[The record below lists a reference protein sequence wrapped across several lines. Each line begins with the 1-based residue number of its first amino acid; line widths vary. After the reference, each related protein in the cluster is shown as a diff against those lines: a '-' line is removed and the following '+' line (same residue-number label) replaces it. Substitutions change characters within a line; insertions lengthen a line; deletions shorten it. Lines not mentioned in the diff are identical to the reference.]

1 MTFLREQIIIQN
13 FNFARLT
20 QTAIKIMNYYTRTI
34 ALIIL
39 MFSGHLVSLAQDY
52 TNPDSTLFDS
62 TSAFYESGRTVDG
75 PPQQV
80 KKPYVR
86 YVVPFDTITELVT
99 YTEVINEEEAG
110 TDSLYWRA
118 KRWIKHE
125 FKGTKKQVIKKDD
138 KKEFKI
144 VMEGEFPL
152 LIETNKFSKS
162 QNGRVVFDMELRFKE
177 GRYKYKINNLVHV
190 VDPPPGEEKEIK
202 TYFEF
207 YRKST
212 INPKGNDAVLIAA
225 DKKVQKMIRDLKK
238 FCKEPIFVDDDDW

>member
-1 MTFLREQIIIQN
+1 MKSFLNTYNKSEAKNSIVNNTKLTFVTWIKMTFLREQIIIQN

-52 TNPDSTLFDS
+52 SNPDSTATDPFAIDT
-62 TSAFYESGRTVDG
+62 TSSFYESGLTDDASK
-75 PPQQV
+75 PV
-80 KKPYVR
+80 KKPYIR
-86 YVVPFDTITELVT
+86 YVVPYDTISELVT
-99 YTEVINEEEAG
+99 YTAVVTWENDDNVPQV
-110 TDSLYWRA
+110 DSLYFRS

-125 FKGTKKQVIKKDD
+125 FKGTKKQVIRKDD

-152 LIETNKFSKS
+152 IIEANKFSKA
-162 QNGRVVFDMELRFKE
+162 QNGKIVFDMELRFKE

-190 VDPPPGEEKEIK
+190 VDPPPGQENETR

-207 YRKST
+207 
-212 INPKGNDAVLIAA
+212 
-225 DKKVQKMIRDLKK
+225 
-238 FCKEPIFVDDDDW
+238 